1 MRCSEGNPEP
11 CLILHIKSAF
21 ANFSAPT
28 ALSVPVFPV
37 VNQRP
42 IHSSQDQVNNR
53 FLQLQEPPHDP
64 QIKENLPKCC
74 QNKRKSSKG
83 LVKEAPHCP
92 VSLSGRP
99 PSQGLPTTSPWKHQ
113 TANQSA
119 LDLRH
124 RLQQQTCQSP
134 TDTVIVE
141 GLSTAQL
148 TGLDGFPPVKNNL
161 VRPDHQDDVDF
172 RQNPANFNKR
182 VRKGEIIKSLG
193 HEKPCDQL
201 PSSCVLQSD
210 TCSSKKFARQPNL
223 LLSSEKYPSCR
234 RQCKSKVSILEEV
247 LSWRRTANQSPPRTC
262 FERPRN
268 NVIQQSFK
276 RKHSIFPNRLS
287 SYLFWSILLLISFS
301 PMLVFASEFPQREC
315 CDNPLYKFDPPPTE
329 TRTTFLPPR
338 IAYPPPEV
346 PDFPEYG
353 PEVPPGHGHGSGVL
367 TTPAAGSLGCLLART
382 LCTEDSACNQIL
394 QVIPRVCG
402 LELVSCSTPT
412 VTKCQAAL
420 RTLQS
425 FPFFNPTCLCKEP
438 RLDPDCNQFKD
449 FLIDHPCL
457 SAKHKENDPFP
468 VDALPTCDHAQDVC
482 STDKICSKKVQTFQN
497 SCPVRNDHCIMTDVS
512 SCHGSWQN
520 LRQSPIFGCICPS
533 NMPNKKNCDRIFK
546 VVNGNDCIDAQLP
559 DTLRV
564 VYTNLAKA
572 SKFWTFWYQNL
583 DGSGSGGGGRD
594 TIGHTHRTT
603 RQTVSVDE
611 STKTSTPYYLPTT
624 VDRNRGEHKTSQ
636 QDQEI
641 VNLRSTCHLAMDRCE
656 RDSNCRPYLESIK
669 TRCVDSC
676 SRDRC
681 MAAVK
686 EFYRKIPK
694 QHSLDVAFC
703 LCKKNGPDDQC
714 FRAQT
719 VLHPSCAQTPENW
732 SKNDED
738 LPSCHLLART
748 CRDSK
753 NCRRSLE
760 RYEQACSVDSDTKT
774 CAGTYTACREA
785 MVEILGTDLRTN
797 CACSGTAGDF
807 RELFECI
814 EYQRL
819 FWVNPCV
826 VDAQKDYHLKLE
838 ITPVWTPEIP
848 YTPPIVTRKPK
859 PTRRTTQ
866 YQPRTRP
873 PPEIVKTPK
882 EEIKTVTTVQPVT
895 KKEIVKTTTEEIKI
909 TTVAPVTEG
918 PTRRRMPPTTTERI
932 IQPVMTPA
940 WTAPT
945 PPARTTRLTR
955 KPYRPTRPPSPSGN
969 VTPISASPK
978 TTTTT
983 LPPRYCNLAYPNFTD
998 GNVKY
1003 IREGFEKRLYDE
1015 DVGKSGSR
1023 LCGCNAGPELKCTWL
1038 EEIEKKPCNTDSAFY
1053 SHASPF
1059 YLAYRGQCLC
1069 YSGEFICSKHDIS
1082 KAGTKGKKPPVAES
1096 PPGVYLYLGYSKKD
1110 SLILQRGRVKLGKNV
1125 PDTEEEERNEV
1136 KNTVQQTVSHFTSN
1150 TNKSDCR
1157 INLVDRTGEN
1167 YILKATL
1174 DEFDEY
1180 RMKKN
1185 MSDEM
1190 KYKEKEECFAA
1201 LESIAQKVN
1210 ERDADM
1216 RSHIVLS
1223 MFKVAAAEANV
1234 PEPEPSGSPI
1244 NGLSKPA
1251 LFLTMLFSL
1260 TISHFFQ

>member
-1 MRCSEGNPEP
+1 MSGSERNPEQ

-21 ANFSAPT
+21 AHISATT
-28 ALSVPVFPV
+28 AQPVPFPV
-37 VNQRP
+37 VPPRP
-42 IHSSQDQVNNR
+42 LDSSRDHVVNR
-53 FLQLQEPPHDP
+53 FLLPPEPSLAP
-64 QIKENLPKCC
+64 QIKENLPKCF

-83 LVKEAPHCP
+83 LVEEAAHCP
-92 VSLSGRP
+92 VSLPGRP
-99 PSQGLPTTSPWKHQ
+99 PSPGPPSASPWKHH
-113 TANQSA
+113 TANQTA

-124 RLQQQTCQSP
+124 RLQPQTSQSV
-134 TDTVIVE
+134 TDTVIIE
-141 GLSTAQL
+141 GLATAQL
-148 TGLDGFPPVKNNL
+148 PGLDGRPSVKNILEL
-161 VRPDHQDDVDF
+161 VRHDPQDSLNF
-172 RQNPANFNKR
+172 TQNPAKINEN
-182 VRKGEIIKSLG
+182 VRNGGLVSKSLG
-193 HEKPCDQL
+193 QEKPCDQL

-210 TCSSKKFARQPNL
+210 TCLKNAARENNFL
-223 LLSSEKYPSCR
+223 LNSEKFPNCR

-276 RKHSIFPNRLS
+276 RKPSIIPNRLS
-287 SYLFWSILLLISFS
+287 SCFFRSILLLISLS
-301 PMLVFASEFPQREC
+301 PMLVSASEFPQREC

-353 PEVPPGHGHGSGVL
+353 PEVPPRLPGPGHDSGVL

-457 SAKHKENDPFP
+457 NAKYKENDPFP

-482 STDKICSKKVQTFQN
+482 FADKVCTKKVQTFQN
-497 SCPVRNDHCIMTDVS
+497 SCPVRSDQCIMTDVQ

-533 NMPNKKNCDRIFK
+533 NMPNKKNCDQIFK

-583 DGSGSGGGGRD
+583 DGSGSGDGGRD
-594 TIGHTHRTT
+594 SIGHTHRTT

-703 LCKKNGPDDQC
+703 LCKKNGADDQC
-714 FRAQT
+714 FRAQS
-719 VLHPSCAQTPENW
+719 VLHPPCAQTPASW
-732 SKNDED
+732 SGRDED
-738 LPSCHLLART
+738 LPSCHLLARS

-838 ITPVWTPEIP
+838 ITPAWTPEIP
-848 YTPPIVTRKPK
+848 YTPPIVETPIQTL

-866 YQPRTRP
+866 FRPTRP
-873 PPEIVKTPK
+873 PPEI
-882 EEIKTVTTVQPVT
+882 E
-895 KKEIVKTTTEEIKI
+895 KTTTEKAPKKIKVV
-909 TTVAPVTEG
+909 TTVAPVTQG
-918 PTRRRMPPTTTERI
+918 PTRGRPTRRPTTTERI
-932 IQPVMTPA
+932 IVPVMTPA

-945 PPARTTRLTR
+945 PPPRTTRLTR
-955 KPYRPTRPPSPSGN
+955 KPYRPTRPPSRSPN
-969 VTPISASPK
+969 VTPTSPK
-978 TTTTT
+978 STTTT

-1069 YSGEFICSKHDIS
+1069 YSGEFICAKHDTS
-1082 KAGTKGKKPPVAES
+1082 KGSKKERKVQVAES

-1125 PDTEEEERNEV
+1125 PDTEDEERNEV

-1190 KYKEKEECFAA
+1190 KYKEKAECFAA

-1234 PEPEPSGSPI
+1234 PEPPPSGSPI
-1244 NGLSKPA
+1244 YRPSKQV
-1251 LFLTMLFSL
+1251 LFLTMFFSL
-1260 TISHFFQ
+1260 TISRFFSDTCSFSSNL